1 VKTFPQ
7 DKPGNSC
14 RNALALICSEAST
27 ELVSNRGSGGAFQP
41 LPSLRSGQPLWPRV
55 SKVPYA
61 YGLRS
66 LCLLTTH
73 PFSRQLCSGA
83 VALRVCSALMLRGCA
98 CCCCFAVSSGSSV
111 VSLDLGVSFFAVCFL
126 WRGLCTPGGGV
137 CRFLFPRQVIPY
149 PLDNVCQG
157 LLPKGEYHH
166 YWQVFSLLK
175 RFFLPSVRSAQ
186 CPAARLTKFLHST
199 EV

>member
-1 VKTFPQ
+1 MEWRRQWRGRTLRGYVRR
-7 DKPGNSC
+7 DHIWDEC
-14 RNALALICSEAST
+14 RQTGSSKRNPSESEAST

-83 VALRVCSALMLRGCA
+83 VALPVCSALMLRGCA

-126 WRGLCTPGGGV
+126 WRGLCTPGGGMY
-137 CRFLFPRQVIPY
+137 RFLFPRPVIPY
-149 PLDNVCQG
+149 PLNNIC
-157 LLPKGEYHH
+157 
-166 YWQVFSLLK
+166 
-175 RFFLPSVRSAQ
+175 
-186 CPAARLTKFLHST
+186 
-199 EV
+199 